1 MIPVIKKKKVISS
14 TLLLFLVIFFCHVGV
29 GFPFLSSPSRYSY
42 SPVLRPC
49 FLSKMTID
57 ASIST
62 SSTDD
67 NLDDGSWSVSGD
79 NWESISDTSSVTD
92 QENISEFTNEMTDD
106 TVSPQII
113 QISEEDNWIQDDVDE
128 IIDEIHNAYSTLDV
142 NLYDTSFDEPSK
154 VDNRIKESIEND
166 MDDEIAMLIRCNERP
181 TSLLIEEGRAIAPL
195 TKEEKDDVSQ
205 LVVLNMDTYEATKFL
220 KDAVSKIFSE
230 HAIHSVIDGV
240 LSMDRTC
247 IASWMTKSLR
257 EEGKSKVSPHD
268 KRVLKT
274 LSDFSTYGS
283 GRLVEIDLQR
293 LYLSCI
299 VGDIPNLSSVSLK
312 RHLEFRKSFRD
323 VVWRDIRGKHNKIG
337 PLRPGLVPQRTNHV
351 TERDMYY
358 LYF

>member
-14 TLLLFLVIFFCHVGV
+14 ALLLFLVVFFCHVGV

-42 SPVLRPC
+42 SPVLRPR
-49 FLSKMTID
+49 FLSNKMTID
-57 ASIST
+57 TSIST

-67 NLDDGSWSVSGD
+67 NLDGSSWSVSGD
-79 NWESISDTSSVTD
+79 NWGSISDTSSVTD
-92 QENISEFTNEMTDD
+92 RENISEFTNEMMTDD
-106 TVSPQII
+106 DVSPQTIL

-128 IIDEIHNAYSTLDV
+128 MIDEIHNAYSTLDV

-205 LVVLNMDTYEATKFL
+205 LVVLNIDTCEATKFL
-220 KDAVSKIFSE
+220 KDAVSKIFNE
-230 HAIHSVIDGV
+230 HAIHSVVDGV

-247 IASWMTKSLR
+247 IASWMTKSLQG
-257 EEGKSKVSPHD
+257 EENRKVSAHD

-274 LSDFSTYGS
+274 LSDFSTYKS

-299 VGDIPNLSSVSLK
+299 VGDIPDLSSVSPK

-323 VVWRDIRGKHNKIG
+323 VVWRDIRGK
-337 PLRPGLVPQRTNHV
+337 
-351 TERDMYY
+351 Y
-358 LYF
+358 